1 MGDVLGAA
9 AGYGMICLILMLIA
23 SFLTEIQKLKQE
35 KLHETGRVFLYCG
48 LFGAAHYGALA
59 LIRMAL
65 YGAENLNGFGDL
77 VSHPAFTWRYDLPDS
92 GAMYA
97 ITLSWVIMAVA
108 GCFLFYGVRAIADP
122 DGAAKGLMLFY
133 LLPGMGWAFMPGFWC
148 LIALAAAVVIFV
160 FMKTVRPL
168 AVVKMPGWLYGGI
181 CVLFAMVRGFMLFLF
196 VKGV

>member
-48 LFGAAHYGALA
+48 LFAAAHYGIPA

-65 YGAENLNGFGDL
+65 YGAENLNGFVDL
-77 VSHPAFTWRYDLPDS
+77 VSHPAFSWLYDLPDN

-97 ITLSWVIMAVA
+97 ITLSWVAMAVA
-108 GCFLFYGVRAIADP
+108 GCFLFYGVRAIA
-122 DGAAKGLMLFY
+122 GQGGSAKGLILFY
-133 LLPGMGWAFMPGFWC
+133 LLPGLEWAFMPGFGC
-148 LIALAAAVVIFV
+148 LIALAAAVVIYII
-160 FMKTVRPL
+160 MKTVRPL
-168 AVVKMPGWLYGGI
+168 AVGKLPGWLCGGI

-196 VKGV
+196 AKGV